1 MLLLIIYSRY
11 YLHLLLLFSYSVV
24 SDSLQPHG
32 PQHARLPCPPL
43 LKFMPIES
51 VMLSNHLIWYFHLKV
66 RVSRSV
72 VSDSATPW
80 TVDYHSPPSW
90 DFPGK
95 STGVGC
101 HLSLKSS
108 VYFMGFSGGSDS
120 KKSARNAGDLD
131 STSGSGRSPGERNGY
146 PLQCSC
152 LENLMHRGARWATVH
167 GVVKSWT

>member
-80 TVDYHSPPSW
+80 TVDYHSPPS
-90 DFPGK
+90 
-95 STGVGC
+95 
-101 HLSLKSS
+101 
-108 VYFMGFSGGSDS
+108 MGFS
-120 KKSARNAGDLD
+120 RQEYW
-131 STSGSGRSPGERNGY
+131 SGVPFIFKV
-146 PLQCSC
+146 QCVFYG
-152 LENLMHRGARWATVH
+152 LLWWFRQ
-167 GVVKSWT
+167 